1 MLNYEI
7 KGGSM
12 PVAICYLQNGQ
23 KIVSESGAMGW
34 MSDNI
39 IMDTNMK
46 GGLFKSIG
54 RSLSGESLF
63 LNTFTSANG
72 MGKIAFPCSV
82 PGKIMAKELSHNE
95 SIICQKGAFIAAED
109 SVSLNIHFRKK
120 LSSGFFG
127 GEGFILQRIT
137 GPGTVLLEFDGYVEE
152 LTLAPGE
159 RLKVDTGHVAAF
171 DPTVAFDIEMVKG
184 LKNIFFGGEGL
195 FLTTLTGPGK
205 VYLQTMP
212 LQNLA
217 GKLSM
222 YFATVNTNMRDH

>member
-12 PVAICYLQNGQ
+12 PVAICYLDNGQ
-23 KIVSESGAMGW
+23 KIFSESGAMGW

-39 IMDTNMK
+39 VMDTNMK

-54 RSLSGESLF
+54 RSLSGESIF
-63 LNTFTSANG
+63 LNTFTSLNG
-72 MGKIAFPCSV
+72 IGKIAFPCSV
-82 PGKIMAKELSHNE
+82 PGKIMAKHLEHNE
-95 SIICQKGAFIAAED
+95 SIICQKGSFVAAED
-109 SVSLNIHFRKK
+109 TVNLSIYFRKK

-127 GEGFILQRIT
+127 GEGFVLQRIT
-137 GPGTVLLEFDGYVEE
+137 GPGTVLLEFDGFVEE
-152 LTLAPGE
+152 ITLNSGE
-159 RLKVDTGHVAAF
+159 RIKVDTGHVAAF
-171 DPTVAFDIEMVKG
+171 EPTVAFDVEMVKG
-184 LKNIFFGGEGL
+184 FKNILFGGEGL

-217 GKLSM
+217 GKLSI
-222 YFATVNTNMRDH
+222 YFNNSSTNMRD

>member
-1 MLNYEI
+1 MINYEI

-12 PVAICYLQNGQ
+12 PVAICYLNSGD
-23 KIVSESGAMGW
+23 KIISESGAMGW

-39 IMDTNMK
+39 IMDSNMK

-63 LNTFTSANG
+63 LNTFTCSGNV
-72 MGKIAFPCSV
+72 GKIAFPCSV
-82 PGKIMAKELSHNE
+82 PGRIMAKELQPNE
-95 SIICQKGAFIAAED
+95 SIICQKGAFMAAED
-109 SVSLNIHFRKK
+109 SVSLNIHFKK
-120 LSSGFFG
+120 RFSSGLFG

-137 GPGTVLLEFDGYVEE
+137 GPGTVFLEFDGHVEE
-152 LTLAPGE
+152 LNLNPGE
-159 RLKVDTGHVAAF
+159 RIKVDTGHVAAF
-171 DPTVAFDIEMVKG
+171 EPSVNFDIEMVKG

-217 GKLSM
+217 GKLSF
-222 YFATVNTNMRDH
+222 YLNTGSTNLRD

>member
-1 MLNYEI
+1 MMNYEI

-12 PVAICYLQNGQ
+12 PVAICYLNGGD
-23 KIVSESGAMGW
+23 KLVSESGAMGW
-34 MSDNI
+34 MSENI

-46 GGLFKSIG
+46 GGFFKGIG

-63 LNTFTSANG
+63 LNTFTCSG
-72 MGKIAFPCSV
+72 GVGKIAFPCSV
-82 PGKIMAKELSHNE
+82 PGRIMAKELQPNE
-95 SIICQKGAFIAAED
+95 SIICQKGSFIAAES
-109 SVSLNIHFRKK
+109 SVSLNIHFRKR

-137 GPGTVLLEFDGYVEE
+137 GPGTVFLEFDGHVEE
-152 LTLAPGE
+152 LTLNIGE
-159 RLKVDTGHVAAF
+159 KIRVDTGHVAAF
-171 DPTVAFDIEMVKG
+171 DPSVNFDIEMVKG
-184 LKNIFFGGEGL
+184 FKNIFFGGEGL
-195 FLTTLTGPGK
+195 FLTTLTGTGK

-222 YFATVNTNMRDH
+222 YFNTGNTTMRD

>member
-1 MLNYEI
+1 MINYEI

-12 PVAICYLQNGQ
+12 PVIICYLSNGQ
-23 KIVSESGAMGW
+23 KLYSESGAMGW
-34 MSDNI
+34 MTDNI

-54 RSLSGESLF
+54 RSLSGDSLF
-63 LNTFTSANG
+63 LNTFTCTGNT
-72 MGKIAFPCSV
+72 GKIAFPCSV
-82 PGKIMAKELSHNE
+82 PGKLMAKELQHGE
-95 SIICQKGAFIAAED
+95 SIICQKGAFVASED
-109 SVSLNIHFRKK
+109 TVSLDIFFKK
-120 LSSGFFG
+120 RLSTGFFG

-137 GPGTVLLEFDGYVEE
+137 GPGTAFLEFDGYVEE
-152 LTLAPGE
+152 INLAIGE
-159 RLKVDTGHVAAF
+159 RLLVDTGHVAAF
-171 DPTVAFDIEMVKG
+171 EPSVQFDIEMVKG

-217 GKLSM
+217 GKLSF
-222 YFATVNTNMRDH
+222 YLNTGSSNMRD

>member
-1 MLNYEI
+1 MINYEI

-12 PVAICYLQNGQ
+12 PVAMCYLNSGER
-23 KIVSESGAMGW
+23 IVSESGAMGW

-39 IMDTNMK
+39 TMDTNMK

-63 LNTFTSANG
+63 LNTFTCSGNV
-72 MGKIAFPCSV
+72 GKIAFPCSV
-82 PGKIMAKELSHNE
+82 PGRIMARELQPNE
-95 SIICQKGAFIAAED
+95 SIICQKGAFIAAES
-109 SVSLNIHFRKK
+109 SVSLNIHFKK
-120 LSSGFFG
+120 RLSTGFFG

-137 GPGTVLLEFDGYVEE
+137 GPGTVLLEFDGHVEE
-152 LTLAPGE
+152 LNLNPGE
-159 RLKVDTGHVAAF
+159 RIKVDTGHVAAF
-171 DPTVAFDIEMVKG
+171 EPSVNFDIEMVKG

-217 GKLSM
+217 GKLSF
-222 YFATVNTNMRDH
+222 YLNTGSTNMRD

>member
-12 PVAICYLQNGQ
+12 PVAICYLSSGQ
-23 KIVSESGAMGW
+23 KLVSESGAMGW

-39 IMDTNMK
+39 LMDTNMK
-46 GGLFKSIG
+46 GGFFKSIG
-54 RSLSGESLF
+54 RSLGGESIF
-63 LNTFTSANG
+63 LNTFTSMNG
-72 MGKIAFPCSV
+72 PGKIAFPCSV
-82 PGKIMAKELSHNE
+82 PGKIMAKELQPNE
-95 SIICQKGAFIAAED
+95 SIICQKGTFVAAEE

-120 LSSGFFG
+120 LAGGFFG

-137 GPGTVLLEFDGYVEE
+137 GPGTTILEFDGYVEE
-152 LTLAPGE
+152 IILNPGE

-171 DPTVAFDIEMVKG
+171 DPSVGFDVEMVKG
-184 LKNIFFGGEGL
+184 FKNILFGGEGL

-217 GKLSM
+217 GKLSV
-222 YFATVNTNMRDH
+222 YFPNNTTNMRD

>member
-1 MLNYEI
+1 MINYEI

-12 PVAICYLQNGQ
+12 PVAICYLNSGD

-39 IMDTNMK
+39 IMDSNMK

-63 LNTFTSANG
+63 LNTFTCSGNV
-72 MGKIAFPCSV
+72 GKIAFPCSV
-82 PGKIMAKELSHNE
+82 PGRIMAKELQPNE
-95 SIICQKGAFIAAED
+95 SIICQKGAFIAAEN
-109 SVSLNIHFRKK
+109 SVGLNIHFRKR
-120 LSSGFFG
+120 LSSGLFG

-137 GPGTVLLEFDGYVEE
+137 GPGTVLLEFDGHVEE
-152 LTLAPGE
+152 LNLNPGE
-159 RLKVDTGHVAAF
+159 RIKVDTGHVAAF
-171 DPTVAFDIEMVKG
+171 EPSVNFDIEMVKG

-217 GKLSM
+217 GKLSF
-222 YFATVNTNMRDH
+222 YLNTGGTNMRD

>member
-12 PVAICYLQNGQ
+12 PVAICYLNSGQ

-39 IMDTNMK
+39 LMDTNMK
-46 GGLFKSIG
+46 GGFFKSIG

-63 LNTFTSANG
+63 LNTFTSMNG
-72 MGKIAFPCSV
+72 VGKIAFPCSV
-82 PGKIMAKELSHNE
+82 PGKIMSKELQPNE
-95 SIICQKGAFIAAED
+95 SIICQKGAFIAAEE
-109 SVSLNIHFRKK
+109 SVSLNIHFRRK
-120 LSSGFFG
+120 LSNGFFG

-137 GPGTVLLEFDGYVEE
+137 GPGTVLLEFDGFVEE
-152 LTLAPGE
+152 VILAPGE
-159 RLKVDTGHVAAF
+159 KIKVDTGHVAAF
-171 DPTVAFDIEMVKG
+171 DPTVAFDVEMVKG
-184 LKNIFFGGEGL
+184 FKNIFFGGEGL

-222 YFATVNTNMRDH
+222 YFATGTNSMRD

>member
-12 PVAICYLQNGQ
+12 PVAICYLNNGQ

-39 IMDTNMK
+39 LMDTNMK
-46 GGLFKSIG
+46 GGFFKSIG
-54 RSLSGESLF
+54 RSLSGESMF
-63 LNTFTSANG
+63 LNTFTSMNG
-72 MGKIAFPCSV
+72 AGQIAFPCSV
-82 PGKIMAKELSHNE
+82 PGKIMAKELQHNE
-95 SIICQKGAFIAAED
+95 SIICQKGTFVAAEE

-120 LSSGFFG
+120 LSNGFFG

-137 GPGTVLLEFDGYVEE
+137 GPGTVLLEFDGFVEE
-152 LTLAPGE
+152 VILSPGE

-171 DPTVAFDIEMVKG
+171 DPSVGFDVEMVKG
-184 LKNIFFGGEGL
+184 FKNIFFGGEGL

-222 YFATVNTNMRDH
+222 YFAANGNNMRD

>member
-1 MLNYEI
+1 MINYEI

-12 PVAICYLQNGQ
+12 PVAICYLNGGE
-23 KIVSESGAMGW
+23 KIISESGAMGW

-39 IMDTNMK
+39 VMDTNMK

-63 LNTFTSANG
+63 LNTFTCSGNV
-72 MGKIAFPCSV
+72 GKIAFPCSV
-82 PGKIMAKELSHNE
+82 PGRIMVKELQPNE
-95 SIICQKGAFIAAED
+95 SIICQKGAFIAAES
-109 SVSLNIHFRKK
+109 SVSLNIHFRKR
-120 LSSGFFG
+120 LSSGLFG

-137 GPGTVLLEFDGYVEE
+137 GPGTVFLEFDGYVEE
-152 LTLAPGE
+152 LELNPGE
-159 RLKVDTGHVAAF
+159 KVRVDTGHVAAF
-171 DPTVAFDIEMVKG
+171 EPSVNFDVEMVKG
-184 LKNIFFGGEGL
+184 FKNIFFGGEGL

-217 GKLSM
+217 GKLSF
-222 YFATVNTNMRDH
+222 YLNTGNTNMRD